1 MSTNDD
7 PLVREARQYT
17 ASLVLR
23 PADYPYLWLAIDR
36 AGASYYYLAT
46 QFIPVAPGAAPRPGG
61 TLRPGLLVRRGNR
74 DVFQPDD
81 EPGVEYVLSFDYVEP
96 AVKTRGS
103 DDAQEA
109 GE

>member
-23 PADYPYLWLAIDR
+23 PADC
-36 AGASYYYLAT
+36 
-46 QFIPVAPGAAPRPGG
+46 
-61 TLRPGLLVRRGNR
+61 
-74 DVFQPDD
+74 
-81 EPGVEYVLSFDYVEP
+81 
-96 AVKTRGS
+96 